1 MSYCA
6 AVRFSM
12 ARTTAIIS
20 DGAAKSS
27 LIWAGSFTI
36 GFLFPGWTRRGDREV
51 QTQEVSLRRPLR
63 KYRPDGSAYTR
74 PPEIEAAIDET
85 IALDAATRIARAEL
99 RERTAA
105 GFLPKEVLV
114 YLISEA
120 KRVDDQAT
128 ITELFTI
135 LERRCEATL
144 ASEVPDSY
152 QSGCLDER
160 PVALRED
167 ARRGEPM
174 APGKLARTDY
184 EYVRCG
190 TANIFCI
197 VEPLTGRRLTFATTN
212 RKAPAFAR
220 AEDRPALSLG
230 APDSPRHGQSQH
242 PLPMLG
248 RDRARRA

>member
-1 MSYCA
+1 
-6 AVRFSM
+6 M
-12 ARTTAIIS
+12 A
-20 DGAAKSS
+20 SS
-27 LIWAGSFTI
+27 
-36 GFLFPGWTRRGDREV
+36 RGGKKMWCV
-51 QTQEVSLRRPLR
+51 
-63 KYRPDGSAYTR
+63 
-74 PPEIEAAIDET
+74 PEISSEFIDRMEDVLRLY
-85 IALDAATRIARAEL
+85 ARKLD
-99 RERTAA
+99 
-105 GFLPKEVLV
+105 
-114 YLISEA
+114 
-120 KRVDDQAT
+120 
-128 ITELFTI
+128 
-135 LERRCEATL
+135 
-144 ASEVPDSY
+144 PDEPVV
-152 QSGCLDER
+152 CLDER
-160 PVALRED
+160 PVVLRED

-248 RDRARRA
+248 RDRPRRA